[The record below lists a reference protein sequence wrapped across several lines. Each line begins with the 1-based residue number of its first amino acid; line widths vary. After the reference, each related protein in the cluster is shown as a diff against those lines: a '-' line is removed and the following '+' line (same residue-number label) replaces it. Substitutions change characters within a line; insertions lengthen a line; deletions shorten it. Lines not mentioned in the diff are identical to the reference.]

1 MDLSTLPKVLVNFL
15 SYKLNI
21 QGCSALTVKEY
32 SADLCD
38 FLSYAL
44 SKAQGKPKEEVDLNE
59 IDVDFVANLS
69 TDTVYSYLLYLAEV
83 RKNKPATR
91 AKRLSAIKSF
101 YKYYTSKKLEFEN
114 DPSKN
119 IDAPKLQKSLPK
131 FLSLNQSTELLN
143 SLDRN
148 DPNYERNYCIMIMFL
163 SCGMRL
169 SELVGIN
176 LSDVDS
182 ELERLTVTGKGN
194 KMRTLYLNDA
204 CKAALKQYLKVRES
218 KARENNRIIKDKNAL
233 FLSKKGNRISQKTV
247 QWFVK
252 KQFELCGMKD
262 MGFSVHKLRHTAA
275 TLMHN
280 QGKVDVRVLQE
291 ILGHE
296 QLNTTQ
302 IYTHV
307 TSEGLKKATA
317 ANPLASFKPDRS
329 AELRSVKG
337 SAEKRETVGEIDPT
351 ENLKGTENE
360 DQ

>member
-1 MDLSTLPKVLVNFL
+1 MDLSSLPKILVNFL

-44 SKAQGKPKEEVDLNE
+44 SKAQGKPKDEVDLNDA
-59 IDVDFVANLS
+59 DVDFVANLS

-101 YKYYTSKKLEFEN
+101 YKYYTSKKLEFEK

-119 IDAPKLQKSLPK
+119 VDSPKLKKALPK
-131 FLSLNQSTELLN
+131 FLSLKQSTELLN

-148 DPNYERNYCIMIMFL
+148 DPNYERNFCILILFL

-182 ELERLTVTGKGN
+182 ELEKLTVTGKGN
-194 KMRTLYLNDA
+194 KMRTLFLNDA
-204 CKAALKQYLKVRES
+204 CKSALRQYLRVRERKVRE
-218 KARENNRIIKDKNAL
+218 NNQIIKDKNAL
-233 FLSKKGNRISQKTV
+233 FLSKQGKRISQKTV

-252 KQFELCGMKD
+252 KQFEICGMKD

-275 TLMHN
+275 TLMHGE
-280 QGKVDVRVLQE
+280 GKVDVRVLQE

-296 QLNTTQ
+296 HLNTTQ

-307 TSEGLKKATA
+307 TSENLKKATSA
-317 ANPLASFKPDRS
+317 SPLASFKPDT
-329 AELRSVKG
+329 KN
-337 SAEKRETVGEIDPT
+337 TVNTSKES
-351 ENLKGTENE
+351 KGTDNE